1 MSRNRTG
8 LAVTTTGRS
17 PDGPEPHEPDQPTV
31 VALRGEIDLGTA
43 TPLTMRLDALTSG
56 PSPDLVLD
64 LRGVTFIDCA
74 GLGVLCR
81 VRNRVEAR
89 AGRLRLVSDSAR
101 FRGMLRL
108 VDLDEAFEIAAGL
121 PDVTSRPVDVDSG
134 ADARVDGDSGAD
146 APVHVDSGADTR
158 VAVR

>member
-1 MSRNRTG
+1 MSENRTG
-8 LAVTTTGRS
+8 LAVTTAGCS
-17 PDGPEPHEPDQPTV
+17 PDEPDEPDQPTV

-134 ADARVDGDSGAD
+134 ADARVDGGSGAD
-146 APVHVDSGADTR
+146 APVHVGSGADAR

>member
-8 LAVTTTGRS
+8 LAVTTAGRS
-17 PDGPEPHEPDQPTV
+17 PDEPDQPTV

-43 TPLTMRLDALTSG
+43 TPLTMRLDALTSD

-121 PDVTSRPVDVDSG
+121 PDVTSRPVD
-134 ADARVDGDSGAD
+134 GDSGAD
-146 APVHVDSGADTR
+146 APVHVGSGADAR

>member
-17 PDGPEPHEPDQPTV
+17 PDGPDEPDQPTV

-43 TPLTMRLDALTSG
+43 TPLTMRLDALTSD

-121 PDVTSRPVDVDSG
+121 PDVTSRPVVGGDSG

-146 APVHVDSGADTR
+146 APVHVDSGADAR